1 MYMKYEAKDEIRLP
15 VNEARR
21 NLADLINRVAYARER
36 IRLGRRGKT
45 VAVIVPVED
54 ADLLDALEDRVDLAA
69 ARRALREARGKK
81 LIPWT
86 KIKAELGL

>member
-1 MYMKYEAKDEIRLP
+1 MYMKYETNRETPLP
-15 VNEARR
+15 LNEARR

-36 IRLGRRGKT
+36 VRLGRRGKT
-45 VAVIVPVED
+45 VAVLVTVQD
-54 ADLLDALEDRVDLAA
+54 ADLLEALEDRVDLTA
-69 ARRALREARGKK
+69 ARRALKEARGKK